1 MAQSCK
7 IDNNENISVL
17 QNTHFVFAHFLILRI
32 SFWVYI
38 ISWSPVGDGGDIG
51 EAILIF
57 VMLLDL
63 TLFAFA
69 ASSRSRSL
77 AGDEYREG
85 EVGLLVN
92 TKDPSKQLLRE
103 ADDILRRPSDLQRVR
118 NSNSSNNSK
127 SSNSMLRVVFLLTY
141 PFSVTNTPDER
152 HGSAI

>member
-1 MAQSCK
+1 M
-7 IDNNENISVL
+7 
-17 QNTHFVFAHFLILRI
+17 
-32 SFWVYI
+32 
-38 ISWSPVGDGGDIG
+38 GDGGDIG

-118 NSNSSNNSK
+118 NSNSSDNSK